1 MASKVT
7 SQPHVRVGVGVLVLD
22 PKKKG
27 CVFAGIRKGS
37 HGAGETRIVCTNE
50 IQHRHKNFANNLD

>member
-1 MASKVT
+1 MSSKVN
-7 SQPHVRVGVGVLVLD
+7 SQPNVSVGVGVLVLD

-37 HGAGETRIVCTNE
+37 HGAGE
-50 IQHRHKNFANNLD
+50 A

>member
-1 MASKVT
+1 MSSKVN
-7 SQPHVRVGVGVLVLD
+7 SQPNVRVGVGVLVLD

-37 HGAGETRIVCTNE
+37 HGAGEAYIVCTDE
-50 IQHRHKNFANNLD
+50 TTLGLC